1 MNLYMCVSRSIYN
14 TYIYIYINVI
24 CMEMNEVVM
33 KNVNGSMN
41 QIYTFKNIQ
50 RKKKEKKSKKKKSL
64 IKPKKVYIPK
74 QKRNKKRRH
83 AQSFPKFVVLLS
95 ILVCIG
101 VCVYENVTGEEKK
114 NRKRSTRINVG
125 WIPIYGR
132 TITGRI

>member
-14 TYIYIYINVI
+14 IYINVI
-24 CMEMNEVVM
+24 CTEMNEVVM

-41 QIYTFKNIQ
+41 QIYIHLKIFKG
-50 RKKKEKKSKKKKSL
+50 KKKKKSKKKKSL

-101 VCVYENVTGEEKK
+101 VCVSMKPSLVKKKRTGSVPQE
-114 NRKRSTRINVG
+114 
-125 WIPIYGR
+125 
-132 TITGRI
+132 